1 MRRMTTVATAA
12 AAAALLA
19 GGIAAGTANAA
30 APTATATP
38 TCAVSGLR
46 ITLDDNGDGG
56 SQHGMNH
63 EGTYLRFK
71 NTTGT
76 TCALRGYPGLG
87 LEKAGHA
94 KAATDVK
101 WGSTYFAQD
110 PGKKTVY
117 LKSGASAWA
126 DLVWTHTG
134 ANAVHAKYLEVT
146 PPAATTHRTLAFDKI
161 VDNGTL
167 NVTSLSATPPTA
179 G

>member
-1 MRRMTTVATAA
+1 
-12 AAAALLA
+12 
-19 GGIAAGTANAA
+19 
-30 APTATATP
+30 
-38 TCAVSGLR
+38 
-46 ITLDDNGDGG
+46 
-56 SQHGMNH
+56 MNH
-63 EGTYLRFK
+63 EGTYLRFE
-71 NTTGT
+71 NTSGK

-94 KAATDVK
+94 KAATDVR

-117 LKSGASAWA
+117 LKNGASAWA

-134 ANAVHAKYLEVT
+134 ADAVHAKYLEVT
-146 PPAATTHRTLAFDKI
+146 PPAATAHRTLAFDKI

-167 NVTSLSATPPTA
+167 NVTSLSATPPSA